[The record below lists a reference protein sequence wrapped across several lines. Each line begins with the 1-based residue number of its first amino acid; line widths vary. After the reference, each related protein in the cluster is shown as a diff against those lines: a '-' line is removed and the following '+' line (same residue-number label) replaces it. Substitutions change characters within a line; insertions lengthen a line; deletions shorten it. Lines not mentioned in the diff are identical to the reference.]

1 MSLNFEHSDIL
12 LDTLLHSREQLKSE
26 RADPLPHSVSP
37 RRRRTKSTAFE
48 EPTVLKGFLGDWRS
62 RSYGQDVAKLPETL
76 IRKQETFTSI
86 PEVEEEEEGRARWIQ
101 LEGWVNI
108 IKRWSE
114 SRLSSDEAGAGREWK
129 HFPGLASPSLS
140 SPYLFTR
147 FVVVVSG
154 GQALTGSRES
164 RDPGIFSWSKSRD
177 F

>member
-86 PEVEEEEEGRARWIQ
+86 PEVEESWQG
-101 LEGWVNI
+101 
-108 IKRWSE
+108 SE
-114 SRLSSDEAGAGREWK
+114 CLPDISVVASRLWNS
-129 HFPGLASPSLS
+129 ASQLCVTEGSQH
-140 SPYLFTR
+140 
-147 FVVVVSG
+147 
-154 GQALTGSRES
+154 GQETAY
-164 RDPGIFSWSKSRD
+164 
-177 F
+177 

>member
-86 PEVEEEEEGRARWIQ
+86 PEEEEAGRGDEERWIIN
-101 LEGWVNI
+101 NI
-108 IKRWSE
+108 W
-114 SRLSSDEAGAGREWK
+114 AG
-129 HFPGLASPSLS
+129 
-140 SPYLFTR
+140 
-147 FVVVVSG
+147 
-154 GQALTGSRES
+154 
-164 RDPGIFSWSKSRD
+164 
-177 F
+177 

>member
-26 RADPLPHSVSP
+26 HADPLPYSVSP

-86 PEVEEEEEGRARWIQ
+86 PEVEEEEEGRAR
-101 LEGWVNI
+101 
-108 IKRWSE
+108 
-114 SRLSSDEAGAGREWK
+114 
-129 HFPGLASPSLS
+129 
-140 SPYLFTR
+140 
-147 FVVVVSG
+147 
-154 GQALTGSRES
+154 
-164 RDPGIFSWSKSRD
+164 
-177 F
+177 